1 MRRTNISIGKGLL
14 VGIGILLGTEHVLG
28 QTLPLAKGTP
38 GNWKKAYKNIGIDTL
53 NPTLNSLSASE
64 AALGWELLFNGT
76 LSSASDKW
84 RAFKAQN
91 FPAWQVNDS
100 ALARIN
106 AGGDIMT
113 RKIYKSFVWTVEWRI
128 SVGGNS
134 GMFYHADESEATGY
148 YTGPEVQV
156 LHNQKNSDGGV
167 NGGLNAA
174 GGFYDHYKTINQGDD
189 PAAPPV
195 VDPNSKP
202 YIDPTSTDASGNP
215 LGYNRVIIIVSGS
228 RHEYWLNGIRVVSVD
243 VASPEFKAQKDVRK
257 FKTYTKFAALP
268 EGYLFLQD
276 HGNQVWF
283 RNLKVRV
290 LPENATFQQIWPGYN
305 TVGLNRSSPKESVRR
320 SLSIRAVSGGV
331 MLDLR
336 SGLSE
341 VESTQGRAG
350 GDGAYMVVIRSLTGE
365 LLSSFSGTGNL
376 LRIDRASLPSVAGAY
391 LISAEF
397 GGFVVTEKFVLP

>member
-1 MRRTNISIGKGLL
+1 MSG
-14 VGIGILLGTEHVLG
+14 
-28 QTLPLAKGTP
+28 
-38 GNWKKAYKNIGIDTL
+38 DT
-53 NPTLNSLSASE
+53 TSAS
-64 AALGWELLFNGT
+64 A
-76 LSSASDKW
+76 KW

-113 RKIYKSFVWTVEWRI
+113 RNPYKNFVWTAEWRI

-134 GMFYHADESEATGY
+134 GMFYHADESEANGY
-148 YTGPEVQV
+148 FTGPEVQI
-156 LHNQKNSDGGV
+156 LHNQKHSDGGI

-228 RHEYWLNGIRVVSVD
+228 KHEFWLNGIRVVSVD
-243 VASPEFKAQKDVRK
+243 VASAEFKAQKNVRK
-257 FKTYTKFAALP
+257 FKAYTNFAALP
-268 EGYLFLQD
+268 TGYLFLQD

-283 RNLKVRV
+283 RNLKVRL
-290 LPENATFQQIWPGYN
+290 LPENATFQQIWLGYK
-305 TVGLNRSSPKESVRR
+305 TVGLNRTGTEASLRR
-320 SLSIRAVSGGV
+320 NLSMRAVAGGY
-331 MLDLR
+331 MLNL
-336 SGLSE
+336 
-341 VESTQGRAG
+341 RAG
-350 GDGAYMVVIRSLTGE
+350 TKNAETALGGTVDNGACKVTIRSLTGE
-365 LLSSFSGTGNL
+365 VVARISGTGDV
-376 LRIDRASLPSVAGAY
+376 LRLDRTMLPSGSGAY
-391 LISAEF
+391 VISAEY
-397 GGFVVTEKFVLP
+397 GGFTSTGKLVIP